1 MSIWIRSS
9 SLLRK
14 CSTTLN
20 VFQWWNQICLCYMS
34 MFIRMLFEQVNIKKS
49 LNVQQWSLDYLL
61 WCINSKPGAGTGM
74 RGKLRAPDLRSHSLS
89 GLCQCLHCS
98 CGPLTVRA
106 SLNFAT
112 KVLLLPQ
119 PRPDSTD
126 RHHLKSCY

>member
-1 MSIWIRSS
+1 MSIWIKSS

-20 VFQWWNQICLCYMS
+20 VFQWWNQICLYYMY

-49 LNVQQWSLDYLL
+49 LNVQQWSLDYL
-61 WCINSKPGAGTGM
+61 CYGASIVNQVRELAWGETQGTWF
-74 RGKLRAPDLRSHSLS
+74 KESLS